1 MFIMSKQK
9 DELLKNPLY
18 EILVFPVDGMN
29 IAAIPFSEIIFSRKE
44 TESEYIFSAKI
55 SKDQIEKFYDYHG
68 SVKGITVYAANK
80 IFPGIEFLAKFVL
93 KRTDDAYKKINISG
107 YGKEINVH
115 LSKLSHLWS
124 VDVNVIGEEEK
135 RSESMNKE
143 IQNGAYA
150 LIRKTD
156 SVDDGDIAVV
166 LVNGYDATLKV
177 FNRQGDFILLEPMST
192 DSSFK
197 TQVYGKDTEI
207 KIIGKY
213 IGKMEMK

>member
-143 IQNGAYA
+143 NSIKSDNKCKQIIIYNKDTKEQHTG
-150 LIRKTD
+150 
-156 SVDDGDIAVV
+156 
-166 LVNGYDATLKV
+166 
-177 FNRQGDFILLEPMST
+177 ILLNDGNVICGCCGGLFEYEDKGIT
-192 DSSFK
+192 WDIVKEYDDWVSFSE
-197 TQVYGKDTEI
+197 EI
-207 KIIGKY
+207 I
-213 IGKMEMK
+213 E

>member
-29 IAAIPFSEIIFSRKE
+29 IAAIPFNEIIFSRTE

-143 IQNGAYA
+143 NSIKSDNKCKQIIIYNKDTKEQHTG
-150 LIRKTD
+150 
-156 SVDDGDIAVV
+156 
-166 LVNGYDATLKV
+166 
-177 FNRQGDFILLEPMST
+177 ILLNDGNVICGCCGNLIEGNLIGNGE
-192 DSSFK
+192 DK
-197 TQVYGKDTEI
+197 EYQ
-207 KIIGKY
+207 IITIY
-213 IGKMEMK
+213 DEWVNMDDLIGE